1 MFLKE
6 HLHVEVE
13 PEKAIDGKEDDQV
26 MSRVAQPLVAIELDG
41 EVDGK
46 GDEGVEEVEEVE
58 DVALRQREVWSEI
71 LLGFFFF
78 NNRLDLA
85 LAFI

>member
-1 MFLKE
+1 
-6 HLHVEVE
+6 
-13 PEKAIDGKEDDQV
+13 
-26 MSRVAQPLVAIELDG
+26 MSRVAQPLVPVELKG

-58 DVALRQREVWSEI
+58 DVALHQREVWSEN
-71 LLGFFFF
+71 LLGFFF